1 MYVGVLTQRSAL
13 SSEAT
18 CGGGMEKGTDEVLDF
33 DIRRDS
39 QKSASPQ
46 PAIGPG
52 RTFVDLENIPP
63 YPSWEFTL
71 VSVTAVSLPPCHMP

>member
-1 MYVGVLTQRSAL
+1 VGVLTQHSAL
-13 SSEAT
+13 SGEAT
-18 CGGGMEKGTDEVLDF
+18 CRGGMEKGTDKVLDF

-52 RTFVDLENIPP
+52 RTFVENIPP

-71 VSVTAVSLPPCHMP
+71 VSVTAVSLPPCHLP